1 MNKAILL
8 IPVIVILLVSVIS
21 TRNVYASE
29 KNAKRWFVA

>member
-1 MNKAILL
+1 MNNAVLT

-29 KNAKRWFVA
+29 KNAKRYND